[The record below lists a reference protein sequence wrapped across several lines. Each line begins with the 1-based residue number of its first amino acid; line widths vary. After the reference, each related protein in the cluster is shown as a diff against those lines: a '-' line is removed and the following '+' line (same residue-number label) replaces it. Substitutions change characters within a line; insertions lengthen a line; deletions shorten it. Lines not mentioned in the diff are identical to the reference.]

1 MDESLLAKYPELEES
16 HFWWR
21 ARRTLV
27 RRLLSDV
34 PVESPAILD
43 VGCGSGLTAEMLAR
57 DGATVVGIDVEPP
70 KHLPS
75 NERIRYL
82 RGDYLALA
90 EIVDEYD
97 VVLALDAVEH
107 FEDEGSVLASLYAN
121 TKPEGFVFVTV
132 PAYDWLWSSHDDD
145 NRHYRR
151 YTRRRLR
158 DGMEGAGFVVERV
171 GYLFAG
177 LLPPKAIVLSIEK
190 RKSRSV
196 AIADVPGR
204 VVNRIATAFFRAEVE
219 LAVRL
224 PNFFPIGTSVV
235 AVARRP
241 VRTS

>member
-21 ARRTLV
+21 ARRILV
-27 RRLLSDV
+27 RLLFSDV
-34 PVESPAILD
+34 PVESPTILD
-43 VGCGSGLTAEMLAR
+43 VGCGSGLTTEMLAR
-57 DGATVVGIDVEPP
+57 HGATVVGIDVEPP

-75 NERIRYL
+75 NDRIRYL
-82 RGDYLALA
+82 RGDYLALS
-90 EIVDEYD
+90 EVVGEYD

-107 FEDEGSVLASLYAN
+107 FEDEGSVLAALYAN
-121 TKPEGFVFVTV
+121 TKPGGFVFVTV

-151 YTRRRLR
+151 YIRHRLK

-177 LLPPKAIVLSIEK
+177 LLPPKAVVLSIEK
-190 RKSRSV
+190 CRSGSV
-196 AIADVPGR
+196 AIADVPNR

-219 LAVRL
+219 IAVRL
-224 PNFFPIGTSVV
+224 PNFFPFGTSVV
-235 AVARRP
+235 AVARKP
-241 VRTS
+241 VGLP